1 MDSLKEKE
9 GKDQIKST
17 DKLNNLKNDYFLTK
31 VFNSLETKKSLN
43 IIKYNKNIKK
53 RLDIDIKNYKEYSE
67 KYSSI
72 ELEIK
77 PVDNSFGK
85 FINIIDEDKKY
96 FHIYF
101 NNNED
106 EINSNCINENE
117 QIKLIKIIIDY
128 PIKSFE
134 NLFIDC
140 HCIEFINFKKFV
152 RNNIIDMSYMFDGCL
167 SLKELDLNNFNTINV
182 TNMNHMFSRCSL
194 LKELNLNNFNTNNVT
209 DMKYMF
215 YECSSLKKLN
225 LNNFN
230 TDNVTDMALMFSG
243 CSSLKELELNNF
255 NTNNVTNM
263 AIMFSG
269 CSSLEKLNLNNFKT
283 NNVSNMNYMFDKCSS
298 LKELNI
304 DNFNTDNVIYIDKM
318 FRGCSNELIT
328 KIKTKYK
335 NIKEKAFEN
344 ENNNE
349 LKVNNY

>member
-1 MDSLKEKE
+1 MDSLGEKEKE
-9 GKDQIKST
+9 GKDQIKPI
-17 DKLNNLKNDYFLTK
+17 DKLNNLKNDYFLKK
-31 VFNSLETKKSLN
+31 VFNSLKTKKSLD

-53 RLDIDIKNYKEYSE
+53 RLDIDIKNYKEFSE

-77 PVDNSFGK
+77 PADNTFSK
-85 FINIIDEDKKY
+85 FINFIDEDTKY

-101 NNNED
+101 NNNKED
-106 EINSNCINENE
+106 EIKRNFINKDE
-117 QIKLIKIIIDY
+117 QVKIIKVIIDY

-167 SLKELDLNNFNTINV
+167 SLKELNLNNFNTINV

-230 TDNVTDMALMFSG
+230 T
-243 CSSLKELELNNF
+243 
-255 NTNNVTNM
+255 NNVTI
-263 AIMFSG
+263 AWLLCF
-269 CSSLEKLNLNNFKT
+269 LDVLH
-283 NNVSNMNYMFDKCSS
+283 
-298 LKELNI
+298 
-304 DNFNTDNVIYIDKM
+304 
-318 FRGCSNELIT
+318 
-328 KIKTKYK
+328 
-335 NIKEKAFEN
+335 
-344 ENNNE
+344 
-349 LKVNNY
+349 